1 MRILCLVMT
10 LIGLIALPCAGSAQ
24 SRVALVIGNSA
35 YQNVPRLTNPVND
48 ASDISE
54 SLKRLGFDVRT
65 LTDAGYDDM
74 RRALIVFGQQAR
86 GAEFAVIFF
95 AGHGMEIG
103 GENWLIPV
111 DAQLATDLDISNESI
126 GLQSLTRAVSNTGVL
141 GLVILDACRS
151 NPFLPKMQ
159 RTGLTRAVDRGF
171 ARVEPNDNVLVAYA
185 ARDGTT
191 ANDGTGRNSPF
202 TSSLLKNIETPGLE
216 ITFLFR
222 NVRDDVMAA
231 TKRGQQPY
239 LYGSLSKEQIF
250 LRPLPKVDGPREPAA
265 TVTSPPAPGRTQE
278 AKAVP
283 PEKTFADKFEPV
295 MPPKADGTIA
305 QRVVL
310 YDEDPADPKGRQYV
324 GTVVWR
330 TEQIKVAGKPDD
342 LAVRADIAI
351 PERKFKM
358 SLSFRRN
365 TDRSLPASHTVEL
378 TFLLPKDF
386 VGGGIANVPGILM
399 KSNEQARGTPL
410 AGLAVKVTDGF
421 FLVGLSN
428 VDSDR
433 IRNIQLLKER
443 AWFDIPLVYGNQRRA
458 IIAIEKGSPGE
469 RAYAEALTS
478 WGQ

>member
-1 MRILCLVMT
+1 MRLLYLATILM
-10 LIGLIALPCAGSAQ
+10 GLLALPSAGSAQ

-35 YQNVPRLTNPVND
+35 YQNVPQLPTPVND

-65 LTDAGYDDM
+65 VTNAGYDDM
-74 RRALIVFGQQAR
+74 RRALITFGQQAR

-111 DAQLATDLDISNESI
+111 DAQLVTDFDVPNESI
-126 GLQSLTRAVSNTGVL
+126 GLQSLTRAVSNTSAL

-171 ARVEPNDNVLVAYA
+171 ARVEPNDNVLVAFA

-222 NVRDDVMAA
+222 SVRDDVMAA

-250 LRPLPKVDGPREPAA
+250 LRPLPKVDGPKEPSG
-265 TVTSPPAPGRTQE
+265 TVPSVTASGRTQE
-278 AKAVP
+278 AKAVST
-283 PEKTFADKFEPV
+283 EKIFADRFEPIE
-295 MPPKADGTIA
+295 P
-305 QRVVL
+305 
-310 YDEDPADPKGRQYV
+310 
-324 GTVVWR
+324 
-330 TEQIKVAGKPDD
+330 
-342 LAVRADIAI
+342 
-351 PERKFKM
+351 
-358 SLSFRRN
+358 
-365 TDRSLPASHTVEL
+365 
-378 TFLLPKDF
+378 
-386 VGGGIANVPGILM
+386 
-399 KSNEQARGTPL
+399 
-410 AGLAVKVTDGF
+410 
-421 FLVGLSN
+421 
-428 VDSDR
+428 
-433 IRNIQLLKER
+433 
-443 AWFDIPLVYGNQRRA
+443 QRRTGRLRSA
-458 IIAIEKGSPGE
+458 
-469 RAYAEALTS
+469 
-478 WGQ
+478 